1 MPKKTPDSE
10 LKKAAAD
17 LLKKTEALK
26 EQVLAAQYAAL
37 ISKLGFKTPEK
48 FNDWLR
54 DLNHEERHCV
64 RMSLAITRIF
74 VRLAN
79 EKLTSM
85 SDTTLLAFKNQ
96 DQLSGLLKMLRYEII
111 FKLRKDLATHQG
123 ELKAGRN
130 ELKGSPR
137 NIKCD
142 CLLN

>member
-1 MPKKTPDSE
+1 M
-10 LKKAAAD
+10 
-17 LLKKTEALK
+17 
-26 EQVLAAQYAAL
+26 
-37 ISKLGFKTPEK
+37 
-48 FNDWLR
+48 
-54 DLNHEERHCV
+54 

-96 DQLSGLLKMLRYEII
+96 DQISGLLKMLRYEII
-111 FKLRKDLATHQG
+111 FKLRQDLETNQG
-123 ELKAGRN
+123 ELQAGRN
-130 ELKGSPR
+130 ELKGSPQ

>member
-1 MPKKTPDSE
+1 ME
-10 LKKAAAD
+10 
-17 LLKKTEALK
+17 
-26 EQVLAAQYAAL
+26 
-37 ISKLGFKTPEK
+37 KL
-48 FNDWLR
+48 NQ
-54 DLNHEERHCV
+54 EERHCV

-123 ELKAGRN
+123 ELQAGRN
-130 ELKGSPR
+130 ELKGSPQ

>member
-1 MPKKTPDSE
+1 MPKKIPDPE
-10 LKKAAAD
+10 LKKSAAE

-26 EQVLAAQYAAL
+26 EQVLAAQYAVL
-37 ISKLGFKTPEK
+37 INKLGFKTPEQ

-54 DLNHEERHCV
+54 ELNHEERHCV

-96 DQLSGLLKMLRYEII
+96 DQISGLLKMLRYEII
-111 FKLRKDLATHQG
+111 FKLRQDLETNQG
-123 ELKAGRN
+123 KLQAGRN
-130 ELKGSPR
+130 ELKGSPQ